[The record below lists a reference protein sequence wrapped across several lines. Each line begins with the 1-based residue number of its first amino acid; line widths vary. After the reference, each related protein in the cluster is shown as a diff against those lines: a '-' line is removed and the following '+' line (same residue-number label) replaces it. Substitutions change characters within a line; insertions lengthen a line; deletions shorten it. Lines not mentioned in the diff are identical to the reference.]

1 MLYIMLRK
9 YKSWYLLCY
18 TLHYI
23 QIDLSAAPCN
33 SNKVAF
39 ISFMRCCHIF
49 HQSTAIEKI
58 SELIILLVEANWC
71 STVPLQC
78 TVPPSQ
84 FYLLLLSCG
93 LVMLLTVKILKIRS
107 PDTIGLI
114 HFDGMITGVEAWI
127 IFHFCLQYLI
137 QLMGIV
143 IFQTLRSTGDGFSP
157 QQKLDEIAD
166 WRNCCCSSEG
176 TFCVLWN
183 ISKFHYQKC
192 FE

>member
-33 SNKVAF
+33 GNKVAF

-107 PDTIGLI
+107 PNTIGLI
-114 HFDGMITGVEAWI
+114 YFHGMISGVDYFPFLFA
-127 IFHFCLQYLI
+127 
-137 QLMGIV
+137 V
-143 IFQTLRSTGDGFSP
+143 
-157 QQKLDEIAD
+157 LDTIDVDCDISNFTKD
-166 WRNCCCSSEG
+166 WRWILSTAKVGRNCR
-176 TFCVLWN
+176 L
-183 ISKFHYQKC
+183 KKLLLQ
-192 FE
+192 

>member
-1 MLYIMLRK
+1 M
-9 YKSWYLLCY
+9 CY

-107 PDTIGLI
+107 PESFRWYDFRRG
-114 HFDGMITGVEAWI
+114 GVDYFLPFLAAKAAPI
-127 IFHFCLQYLI
+127 SRH
-137 QLMGIV
+137 V
-143 IFQTLRSTGDGFSP
+143 RSSGKQIKKT
-157 QQKLDEIAD
+157 Q
-166 WRNCCCSSEG
+166 
-176 TFCVLWN
+176 
-183 ISKFHYQKC
+183 
-192 FE
+192 

>member
-33 SNKVAF
+33 GNKVAF

-71 STVPLQC
+71 PTAVHCSAIAI
-78 TVPPSQ
+78 
-84 FYLLLLSCG
+84 LSATAFMWIVDAANCQN
-93 LVMLLTVKILKIRS
+93 IEDFRS
-107 PDTIGLI
+107 SNTIGLI
-114 HFDGMITGVEAWI
+114 HFDGMISGVEAWI
-127 IFHFCLQYLI
+127 IFFHFCLEYLI
-137 QLMGIV
+137 QLMWIV
-143 IFQTLRSTGDGFSP
+143 IFQTLRRTGDGFSP

-166 WRNCCCSSEG
+166 WRNCCCSSKG
-176 TFCVLWN
+176 TFGVLWN

>member
-33 SNKVAF
+33 GNKVAF

-71 STVPLQC
+71 STAVQC
-78 TVPPSQ
+78 TVD
-84 FYLLLLSCG
+84 FY
-93 LVMLLTVKILKIRS
+93 KILFTEQIAQKNGSYRTKMKKVLQKPFFRVKSSCALRRTRNIRTCRS
-107 PDTIGLI
+107 ASQTINKWRRFGPLLVDNTLYLYRGGACTTPRVGEI
-114 HFDGMITGVEAWI
+114 
-127 IFHFCLQYLI
+127 YLI
-137 QLMGIV
+137 
-143 IFQTLRSTGDGFSP
+143 R
-157 QQKLDEIAD
+157 KH
-166 WRNCCCSSEG
+166 WHN
-176 TFCVLWN
+176 
-183 ISKFHYQKC
+183 
-192 FE
+192 